1 MAGQEIEI
9 EGGMQQLIRAKTLK
23 ILRTS
28 HAWLAIVVLPWILM
42 IGLTGF
48 YLNHSKTILKL
59 IEPAGYDESLFADW
73 PNSIEATRESALA
86 LAETI
91 WPNEEVTKFV
101 SKAYHNRP
109 SYIMDLRSGQVIVSR
124 ATGHYFVKYGF
135 TRETYAPDGT
145 MLHTKKYWGSI
156 FKTLHTRGWLS
167 SRFGTWITDITS
179 FSLVFFS
186 LTGMFLWWMPRAKK
200 FGRMV
205 QRS

>member
-1 MAGQEIEI
+1 MAGQEVEF
-9 EGGMQQLIRAKTLK
+9 EGDMQQQTRAKTLK
-23 ILRTS
+23 ILRIS
-28 HAWLAIVVLPWILM
+28 HAWLAIVVLPWVLM

-48 YLNHSKTILKL
+48 YLNHSKAILKL
-59 IEPAGYDESLFADW
+59 IEPTGFDEALFANW
-73 PNSIEATRESALA
+73 PDSVEATRDSALA

-91 WPNEEVTKFV
+91 WSNEEVTKFV
-101 SKAYHNRP
+101 SKAYHDRP
-109 SYIMDLRSGQVIVSR
+109 SYIMDMRSGQVIVSR

-145 MLHTKKYWGSI
+145 LLHSKKYWGSI

-167 SRFGTWITDITS
+167 SRFGTWIADVTS

-205 QRS
+205 RRS